1 MIQKGKELTPF
12 FEHLSFG
19 IHIQPLLTACPHEDM
34 SWSET
39 SSAEAPILD
48 QNRYYIYNLLQGI
61 IQFTLP
67 SYSCFR
73 ET

>member
-19 IHIQPLLTACPHEDM
+19 IHIQPLLTACPHKDM

-39 SSAEAPILD
+39 SSAEVPIQD
-48 QNRYYIYNLLQGI
+48 QNTYYIYI
-61 IQFTLP
+61 
-67 SYSCFR
+67 
-73 ET
+73 